1 MIKQYYHILENTD
14 SVNLQTVAV
23 VYWKIIRFFIAALL
37 IKHFGH
43 EAQIYNWFTGL
54 GKVQ

>member
-1 MIKQYYHILENTD
+1 MIKQYYHIVENTD
-14 SVNLQTVAV
+14 SANLQTVAV

-43 EAQIYNWFTGL
+43 EAQIYNWFPGL